1 MVLYGDCSTLS
12 IDDQAIEENPPRARG
27 RDILHSLSSDTCYVT
42 IHPGMPDPTE
52 PSPPTPFQ
60 EWLDRVAR
68 PIEFA
73 SSDGCAHIGT
83 VANLGSF
90 VSTQI
95 LAELRRTVHSKTIE
109 ARLISLRDLFIGFES
124 TLPIEEQRQRLQAAG
139 VLIHAIREAML
150 SRSAPAREQEGPVEL
165 ESPVSIP
172 EKRTLWKIPI
182 RFTKGVGPKRTDVLQ
197 HLRIETVED
206 ALWTIPWRYEDRSVI
221 TPIGKLVPGMIASIC
236 GRVGKC
242 ATKRTRNRRLSL
254 VEVGVEDQTGRMQV
268 VFFNQPYVADLLPI
282 GTQVMMSGRVL
293 AGRQGARGAMV
304 PRMDIAQYE
313 IVEQDGESS
322 LHVGRIVPI
331 YHETKGWTS
340 RQMRVLQRSLLEEY
354 AAMVPEHLSVPL
366 RVRQRLI
373 SIHEAIQDVHFPKA
387 GSDLPSL
394 ELGRTPAHRRLA
406 FEELF
411 LLQVALA
418 TRHRSVQEER
428 KELRFNPR
436 APLIGQLSQILP
448 FQLTEAQDRVIRE
461 IFRDMISPR
470 PMNRLVQ
477 GDVGSGKTA
486 VALHAMVMACGSGY
500 QTALMAPTEI
510 LAEQH
515 FRNLSGM
522 LAALGLQAILM
533 RGGEKAS
540 IRKVQLEQLASG
552 EVQVAIGTHALIQQG
567 VRFRNLGLAVVDE
580 QHKFGVLQRKVLI
593 EKGYRPDILVLTAT
607 PIPRTLAMTI
617 YGDLTVSVIDQLPPG
632 RKPVHTFLFQD
643 AQRRRAYQLVRDQLQ
658 NKKQAYVV
666 YPLVEESEKTDLQA
680 AIQGAELLQ
689 QNEFSEFR
697 VGLLHGRMKAAEKEA
712 VMADFKAGT
721 IQVLVATTVIE
732 VGVDVPNAT
741 VMMVEHAERFGLA
754 QLHQLRGRVGRGSD
768 QSYCLL
774 MATHL
779 GRSKL
784 SGGLHPGI
792 NREAPTMARER
803 LEALVRSNDGF
814 VIAEE
819 DLRIRGPGEFLGLR
833 QWGMPEFR
841 VANLVRDVELLQEAR
856 LEAFSLVK
864 QDPGLQQETH
874 QGLREAMLHKWGKK
888 LELGSVS

>member
-1 MVLYGDCSTLS
+1 M
-12 IDDQAIEENPPRARG
+12 ARERG
-27 RDILHSLSSDTCYVT
+27 ILHSLSSDTCYAT

-52 PSPPTPFQ
+52 PSLSMPFQ

-73 SSDGCAHIGT
+73 SRDDCAHIGT
-83 VANLGSF
+83 VANLGPF

-109 ARLISLRDLFIGFES
+109 ARLISLRDLFVGFQP
-124 TLPIEEQRQRLQAAG
+124 TLPIAEQRQRLQAAG
-139 VLIHAIREAML
+139 VLLHAIREAIISCSVPTRQQ
-150 SRSAPAREQEGPVEL
+150 SRPVEL
-165 ESPVSIP
+165 ESHGSVP
-172 EKRTLWKIPI
+172 RTGDLWKIPI
-182 RFTKGVGPKRTDVLQ
+182 RFAKGVGPKRTDVLQ
-197 HLRIETVED
+197 RLGIETVED

-221 TPIGKLVPGMIASIC
+221 TPIGKLVPGMIASVC

-242 ATKRTRNRRLSL
+242 TTKRTRNRRLSL

-268 VFFNQPYVADLLPI
+268 VFFNQPYVADLLPV

-293 AGRQGARGAMV
+293 VGRPGAQGAMI

-313 IVEQDGESS
+313 IVEQDGESG

-354 AAMVPEHLSVPL
+354 ALMVPEHLSKPL
-366 RVRQRLI
+366 RSRQRLI
-373 SIHEAIQDVHFPKA
+373 PIHEAIQDVHFPKG

-418 TRHRSVQEER
+418 TRHRCVQEER

-436 APLIGQLSQILP
+436 APLLGQLSQILP

-522 LAALGLQAILM
+522 FEALGVKAILM

-540 IRKVQLEQLASG
+540 LRKAQLEQLAAG

-567 VRFRNLGLAVVDE
+567 VRFKSLGLAVVDE
-580 QHKFGVLQRKVLI
+580 QHKFGVLQRKILI

-607 PIPRTLAMTI
+607 PIPRTLAMTV

-632 RKPVHTFLFQD
+632 RKPVHTFLFQE
-643 AQRRRAYQLVRDQLQ
+643 AQRRRAYQLVRDQLHD
-658 NKKQAYVV
+658 KKQAYVV
-666 YPLVEESEKTDLQA
+666 YPLVDESEKMDLQA
-680 AIQGAELLQ
+680 AIQGAEQLQ
-689 QNEFSEFR
+689 QGELSGFR
-697 VGLLHGRMKAAEKEA
+697 VGLLHGRMKATEKEA

-754 QLHQLRGRVGRGSD
+754 QLHQLRGRVGRGND

-779 GRSKL
+779 GRSKP
-784 SGGLHPGI
+784 SGGPRPGI

-864 QDPGLQQETH
+864 QDPGLQQEAH
-874 QGLREAMLHKWGKK
+874 QGLREAMLRKWGKK

>member
-1 MVLYGDCSTLS
+1 
-12 IDDQAIEENPPRARG
+12 
-27 RDILHSLSSDTCYVT
+27 
-42 IHPGMPDPTE
+42 MPDPTE
-52 PSPPTPFQ
+52 PTSLAPFQ

-73 SSDGCAHIGT
+73 SRDDCAHIGT

-95 LAELRRTVHSKTIE
+95 LAELRRAVYPKAIE
-109 ARLISLRDLFIGFES
+109 ARLISLRDLFVGFQS
-124 TLPIEEQRQRLQAAG
+124 TLPIEEQRQRLHAAG
-139 VLIHAIREAML
+139 VLIHAIREAMTGSPL
-150 SRSAPAREQEGPVEL
+150 RANEQSKPVEL
-165 ESPVSIP
+165 DSTVLAT
-172 EKRTLWKIPI
+172 EKRDLWKLPI
-182 RFTKGVGPKRTDVLQ
+182 RFARGVGPKRTDVLQ
-197 HLRIETVED
+197 RLGIETVED
-206 ALWTIPWRYEDRSVI
+206 ALWTIPWRYEDRSVM
-221 TPIGKLVPGMIASIC
+221 TPIGKLVPGMIASVC

-242 ATKRTRNRRLSL
+242 DTKRTRNRRLSL

-268 VFFNQPYVADLLPI
+268 VFFNQPYITDLLPV

-293 AGRQGARGAMV
+293 VGRQGAQGGMI
-304 PRMDIAQYE
+304 PRMDVAQYE
-313 IVEQDGESS
+313 IVDQDGELG
-322 LHVGRIVPI
+322 LHVGRIVSI
-331 YHETKGWTS
+331 YHETKGWTA

-366 RVRQRLI
+366 RARQRLI
-373 SIHEAIQDVHFPKA
+373 PIHEAIKDIHFPKA
-387 GSDLPSL
+387 GSDLRSL

-411 LLQVALA
+411 ILQVALA
-418 TRHRSVQEER
+418 TRHRFVQEER

-436 APLIGQLSQILP
+436 APLLSQLSKILP

-540 IRKVQLEQLASG
+540 VKKAQLEQLASG

-567 VRFRNLGLAVVDE
+567 VKFKNLGLAVVDE
-580 QHKFGVLQRKVLI
+580 QHKFGVLQRKILI

-607 PIPRTLAMTI
+607 PIPRTLAMTV

-632 RKPVHTFLFQD
+632 RKPVHTFLFQE
-643 AQRRRAYQLVRDQLQ
+643 AQRRRAYQLLRDQLQ
-658 NKKQAYVV
+658 NKKQAYIV

-680 AIQGAELLQ
+680 AIQGAEQLQ
-689 QNEFSEFR
+689 QGELSEFR
-697 VGLLHGRMKAAEKEA
+697 VGLLHGRMKAVEKEA
-712 VMADFKAGT
+712 VMANFKAGT

-774 MATHL
+774 MAAHL
-779 GRSKL
+779 GRNKP
-784 SGGLHPGI
+784 SGGPRPGI

-864 QDPGLQQETH
+864 QDPGLQQPAH
-874 QGLREAMLHKWGKK
+874 QGLQEAMLRKWGKK